1 MYVQCIRLYVAQYN
15 HSLWEENFSSGE
27 LTVTPEKMKYLL
39 DQAQAES
46 AACICGS
53 LGQPLSLIRI
63 SINCKI
69 MFARAREINF
79 YKSQQKLLHLKFTV
93 RFDLISKQHTH
104 HGVFQLL

>member
-1 MYVQCIRLYVAQYN
+1 MRNIN

-27 LTVTPEKMKYLL
+27 LTVTPEKLKYLL

-63 SINCKI
+63 SINYVC
-69 MFARAREINF
+69 ACPR
-79 YKSQQKLLHLKFTV
+79 
-93 RFDLISKQHTH
+93 D
-104 HGVFQLL
+104 QLLLKSAETFTLEVHCTI